1 MIYSPLALAFG
12 VFSLLSVSGSAD
24 AQGLPPAPVTLGSA
38 LSPPAPTVSQA
49 VPPPSSGPV
58 AKAQV
63 KTIIPLSIKQA
74 QERASRRSFD
84 IRIARISYEI
94 AEISNGVAFRSAFL
108 PTLNVTGSQSATAQL
123 IERDPQFQRTTNMPT
138 STAGLTLDYRLFN
151 AFRDTNT
158 YRVAQIGFQ
167 GSKISLRLSEL
178 TLEAQVTQAYMNY
191 RLQLDQAD
199 AVLRSLRVAETL
211 KRFTQNKFKLG
222 EATQQDVDSAEFDR
236 LQAELAVREQ
246 EGLVNVA
253 KLDLNRVLSDSED
266 TDYKLQTPLEFAA
279 IPANQV
285 FDEDQAPAIATARF
299 GVESAGIGL
308 EAAEQ
313 ARLPLPTVN
322 MTLFSLAGT
331 HGYTASNEKIS
342 NNLRSI
348 DAGIGVSLSWEIFG
362 PGGFIQSAN
371 IAQSIRSEALAKI
384 NFNRTQ
390 LATRT
395 QMLSSIASLRA
406 LEKQINSQEL
416 SVVESSKVLSQ
427 VVRSIAAKKFNRVDV
442 RDAIERARQTEINWK
457 QLIFQHISAK
467 AQLALITGVKTL

>member
-1 MIYSPLALAFG
+1 MKLPPQALAFG
-12 VFSLLSVSGSAD
+12 VFSFLFLNATSR
-24 AQGLPPAPVTLGSA
+24 AQLPPAPPSLGSV
-38 LSPPAPTVSQA
+38 LTPPAPTVS
-49 VPPPSSGPV
+49 
-58 AKAQV
+58 AQNQQPQSPIPAP
-63 KTIIPLSIKQA
+63 KTVIKTVIPLTLKQA

-84 IRIARISYEI
+84 IRIARINYEI

-151 AFRDTNT
+151 AFRDSNG
-158 YRVAQIGFQ
+158 YRLAQISFQ
-167 GSKISLRLSEL
+167 GSKIGLRLAEL
-178 TLEAQVTQAYMNY
+178 SLEAQVTQGYMNY
-191 RLQLDQAD
+191 RLQLDQAE
-199 AVLRSLRVAETL
+199 ATLRSLRVAETL
-211 KRFTQNKFKLG
+211 RKFTQNKFKLG

-246 EGLVNVA
+246 EGLVSIA
-253 KLDLNRVLSDSED
+253 KLTFNQVLSDSED
-266 TDYKLQTPLEFAA
+266 TDYKLQTPLEFVAV
-279 IPANQV
+279 PADQV

-299 GVESAGIGL
+299 GLESAGIGL
-308 EAAEQ
+308 ETAQQ

-322 MTLFSLAGT
+322 MTLFSLAGS
-331 HGYTASNEKIS
+331 HGYTASNERIS

-371 IAQSIRSEALAKI
+371 IAQAIRNETLSKI
-384 NFNRTQ
+384 NFSRTQ

-395 QMLSSIASLRA
+395 QMLSSIAALRA
-406 LEKQINSQEL
+406 LEKQIKSQES

-442 RDAIERARQTEINWK
+442 RDAIERSRQTEISWK

-467 AQLALITGVKTL
+467 AQLALITGVKAL